1 MGSLPAAALTVWWLA
16 TYHHGHL
23 QSKVLLDLLGA
34 MLLLTAAL
42 MLLKSQFVR
51 PLRRARVTLEPVIHR
66 MRFGQLLAT
75 VLGGAAIGAL
85 VTVTSIGAGALV
97 AVMLALVYPL
107 RLDAKKI
114 VGTDIIHAIPLTLV
128 AGLGQAWLGNV
139 DGWLLASLLLGS
151 IPGIIWRCS
160 PSSAPPRWE
169 CPTRP

>member
-1 MGSLPAAALTVWWLA
+1 
-16 TYHHGHL
+16 
-23 QSKVLLDLLGA
+23 
-34 MLLLTAAL
+34 
-42 MLLKSQFVR
+42 
-51 PLRRARVTLEPVIHR
+51 
-66 MRFGQLLAT
+66 MRYGQLLIT

-85 VTVTSIGAGALV
+85 VTVTSIGAGAIV

-151 IPGIIWRCS
+151 IPGIVAGSFLAGRIADLLVRYALAAMLVV
-160 PSSAPPRWE
+160 SAVKMIA
-169 CPTRP
+169 